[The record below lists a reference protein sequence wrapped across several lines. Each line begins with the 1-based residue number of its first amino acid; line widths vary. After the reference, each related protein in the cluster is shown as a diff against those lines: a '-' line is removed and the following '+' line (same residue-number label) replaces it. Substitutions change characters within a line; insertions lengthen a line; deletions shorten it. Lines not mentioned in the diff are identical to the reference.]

1 MHVVCFSEL
10 VLTGLWALWAEHLI
24 STQISQRLAKSLLAD
39 IYTVLLSWKILAHLL
54 TWAVSFFVALFM
66 GVKTSRNF
74 MFFRRWLEVVL
85 LWSFSILNYFFTWF
99 HSFSECMCQIHFG
112 LSFSLLPALT
122 YSSQLLCELLIEKKL
137 QINTNTSFYCKSWK
151 KKYINSSILYV

>member
-1 MHVVCFSEL
+1 MHVVRFSEL
-10 VLTGLWALWAEHLI
+10 VLTGLWALQAEQHAL
-24 STQISQRLAKSLLAD
+24 RAYCPD
-39 IYTVLLSWKILAHLL
+39 ICIYCPFPWKILAHLL

-112 LSFSLLPALT
+112 LSFSLSVTSVVEFWGQGSTRSRFLLKI
-122 YSSQLLCELLIEKKL
+122 SSSKICLF
-137 QINTNTSFYCKSWK
+137 FYRIWKGSLKSA
-151 KKYINSSILYV
+151 